1 VNMAVYQSIK
11 STVTNIAVIIIAKK
25 FVTKM
30 CLFHTV
36 CFLLT
41 CILPVKAA
49 VSNTLSVLD
58 SLFLKLI
65 TFFLLVI
72 SSKVLLVSR
81 LILVALLFYL
91 NNK

>member
-1 VNMAVYQSIK
+1 MNMVIYKSLK

-30 CLFHTV
+30 CLFHSV

-41 CILPVKAA
+41 CILPVKAT
-49 VSNTLSVLD
+49 VSNTSSVLD

-65 TFFLLVI
+65 TFLLVY
-72 SSKVLLVSR
+72 LV
-81 LILVALLFYL
+81 
-91 NNK
+91 KCC

>member
-1 VNMAVYQSIK
+1 MYVAIYKSSK

-30 CLFHTV
+30 CLFNSL

-41 CILPVKAA
+41 CFLPVKAT
-49 VSNTLSVLD
+49 VSNTSSVLD
-58 SLFLKLI
+58 SLFFKLI
-65 TFFLLVI
+65 TFLLVI

-81 LILVALLFYL
+81 LILVAFLFYL

>member
-1 VNMAVYQSIK
+1 MNMAVYQSLK
-11 STVTNIAVIIIAKK
+11 STVTNIAIIIIAKK

-30 CLFHTV
+30 CLFHAV

-41 CILPVKAA
+41 CILPVKAS
-49 VSNTLSVLD
+49 VSNTSSVLD

-65 TFFLLVI
+65 TFFV
-72 SSKVLLVSR
+72 SYVSKVLLVSR
-81 LILVALLFYL
+81 LILVALLFYV

>member
-1 VNMAVYQSIK
+1 MAIYKSLK

-30 CLFHTV
+30 CLFRSV
-36 CFLLT
+36 CCLLT
-41 CILPVKAA
+41 CILPVKAT
-49 VSNTLSVLD
+49 VNNTSSVLD

-65 TFFLLVI
+65 TFLLVII